1 RRPRDRSRVL
11 PVARRLDGALTTQ
24 ARGVIA
30 QSSPVTPEGTSSRTH
45 RADISGGRPRR
56 ITRGDQSSG
65 PVALAENGTIV
76 FAAKRRGEDGKD
88 AESPG
93 LWALPDNG
101 EARKLADH
109 DGGFSRIEIKG
120 DTLIVEFPVHTW
132 AADENDHQ
140 EFSAERS
147 EAKV

>member
-1 RRPRDRSRVL
+1 PLPRGTAESPPPTPGGPPYLTHLADLS
-11 PVARRLDGALTTQ
+11 GAQ
-24 ARGVIA
+24 
-30 QSSPVTPEGTSSRTH
+30 
-45 RADISGGRPRR
+45 PRR
-56 ITRGDQSSG
+56 ITRGDQSIG

-88 AESPG
+88 AKSPG

-120 DTLIVEFPVHTW
+120 DTL
-132 AADENDHQ
+132 
-140 EFSAERS
+140 
-147 EAKV
+147 